1 MKTSSLRRLVGV
13 APVLIITSW
22 LADGASACSV
32 CFGDPDSAMAKGAA
46 AGVVLLAG
54 VAGFVLSAVAG
65 TGLFWIH
72 RARVLRRGIQD
83 DGESEAGSTKSD

>member
-1 MKTSSLRRLVGV
+1 MKALGLRRLVGA
-13 APVLIITSW
+13 APALIISSW
-22 LADGASACSV
+22 LADGAVACSV

-72 RARVLRRGIQD
+72 RARAIRRVM
-83 DGESEAGSTKSD
+83 EE

>member
-1 MKTSSLRRLVGV
+1 MKTSGLCPLARV
-13 APVLIITSW
+13 APALIMSSW

-46 AGVVLLAG
+46 AGVLLLAG
-54 VAGFVLSAVAG
+54 VAGFVLASVAG

-72 RARVLRRGIQD
+72 RARVLRRGIQE